1 MNSRRISYVSC
12 DDTEE
17 PLTPSHLLV
26 GHRLLSLP
34 DPLCAKDLDPTYGE
48 QQPIS
53 FSLTRRMRYLGATL
67 RHFWRRWRREYLTEL
82 RESH

>member
-1 MNSRRISYVSC
+1 MSC
-12 DDTEE
+12 DDMEE
-17 PLTPSHLLV
+17 PLTSTSWSSVV
-26 GHRLLSLP
+26 GLP

-48 QQPIS
+48 QQFTL

-67 RHFWRRWRREYLTEL
+67 SHFRHRGRREYLTEL